1 MRSLKKNI
9 KFIPDNDENLDHV
22 TADDHDESWL
32 VSYADVVTLLLG
44 FFIILF
50 SFSKVNS
57 ESFEN
62 IKRETSKSFGGK
74 YEQPF
79 KKLVTKLKQV
89 VSDSKMENEVE
100 VTQKVLGA
108 ELTFRGAFFFESGS
122 AEIRPEVKLLL
133 DKLIPT
139 IKNNSEGM
147 RIVIEGHTDNR
158 PISSAIFPSNW
169 ELSSVRACTVLR
181 YFIEK
186 NINSNNISAIGW
198 GDQHPILPND
208 DSSGNPIIENQ
219 ARNRRVVIKIEKSS
233 YE

>member
-1 MRSLKKNI
+1 MRNLNKNV
-9 KFIPDNDENLDHV
+9 KFNSEYDEFFEHASVEDHE
-22 TADDHDESWL
+22 ESWL

-50 SFSKVNS
+50 SFSKINS

-62 IKRETSKSFGGK
+62 IKRETSKTFGGK

-79 KKLVTKLKQV
+79 KKLVTKLKKDV
-89 VSDSKMENEVE
+89 TESKMENEVE
-100 VTQKVLGA
+100 VTQKALGA

-122 AEIRPEVKLLL
+122 AEIRPEVKVLL

-158 PISSAIFPSNW
+158 PISSTNFPSNW
-169 ELSSVRACTVLR
+169 ELSSVRACSVLR

-186 NINSNNISAIGW
+186 NISSNKISAIGW
-198 GDQHPILPND
+198 GDQHPILPNND
-208 DSSGNPIIENQ
+208 TSGNPILENQ
-219 ARNRRVVIKIEKSS
+219 ARNRRVVIKIEKNS